1 MDLFKIYIENNVFIF
16 SFAVDKHLYKIVQLI
31 VVLYQTTFKVHIFVV
46 ILFYKLKKIWQ
57 KILNDMT
64 GIEGGSLGGVG
75 EQKEKKNVMYMYLLK
90 ICF

>member
-1 MDLFKIYIENNVFIF
+1 MK
-16 SFAVDKHLYKIVQLI
+16 
-31 VVLYQTTFKVHIFVV
+31 
-46 ILFYKLKKIWQ
+46 